1 MFGTVNIIIVHKYM
15 EKNSYTIDFDLKNN
29 PSEILRDIN
38 GLLVEIQ
45 KNSGIMAE
53 GMAQQMSAMQ
63 GPIDEARQKW
73 LDMSGSV
80 GAYFAVF
87 SENSS
92 GIAVLMNLGEKL
104 SNLKGATEIGAKAQ
118 VMYRDVLKTV
128 SNSLSE
134 YKTQVLAAQ
143 AAIST
148 TTGATKALNI
158 AIAASPYIL
167 AAAAVAALAVGV
179 YKLCT
184 SSDEATGAQKR
195 LNDVMLGMH
204 TEIAREQTALDALFE
219 PLNRA
224 KAGTEEWQKAKDAIV
239 AKYGGYLE
247 KVGVEINSVDTA
259 CTAYSKL
266 SQAIQNTARAM
277 EKATA
282 GAGEAYAATEGNA
295 LKNIRRQ
302 LYSGIGQ
309 GAGKI
314 TAGQAGKAWAQI
326 RAAVRSGADIP
337 QEAKTILE
345 QTDTA
350 YTDQF
355 GVHTMSPIAGY
366 IYRQVEEVRKAN
378 AAYKDELADAQAMFG
393 GSGASLLS
401 AAGKTPPTP
410 QHTSGKTYTRQHAN
424 AANTTNQP
432 EQPRNEALRTPR
444 PTKLGGAATSPIRD
458 AMRPS
463 AGRGG
468 ALDGFSIPEMNFE
481 KPLTGM
487 EAWNQALQ
495 AAHEKHAMTI
505 ESLGAMGSAMGSLG
519 SMIGGQAGAWLDWGG
534 NMLNAIAQTLPQLAA
549 LCTANTASAAT
560 GAASSVAS
568 IPLVG
573 PIMAVAAVASV
584 LAALAGLPKFA
595 NGGLAYGPTLGLFGE
610 YAGASNNPE
619 VVAPLSRLRQLIQPA
634 GYGSMA
640 GDVRFRIDGRA
651 LTGILERET
660 SLTRRS

>member
-1 MFGTVNIIIVHKYM
+1 M
-15 EKNSYTIDFDLKNN
+15 EKNSYTIDFNLKNN
-29 PSEILRDIN
+29 PSAALREIN
-38 GLLVEIQ
+38 GLLAEIE
-45 KNSGIMAE
+45 KSSRTMAE
-53 GMAQQMSAMQ
+53 GMTQQMAAMQ
-63 GPIDEARQKW
+63 GPVDEARQKW
-73 LDMSGSV
+73 LEMSGSA
-80 GAYFAVF
+80 GAYFAVL
-87 SENSS
+87 SENASAIS
-92 GIAVLMNLGEKL
+92 LLMTLAEKL
-104 SNLKGATEIGAKAQ
+104 SALKSATDIGAKAQ
-118 VMYRDVLKTV
+118 DVYNSAINIGTKALK
-128 SNSLSE
+128 S
-134 YKTQVLAAQ
+134 YKDHIVTAQ

-179 YKLCT
+179 YKLYT
-184 SSDEATGAQKR
+184 SSAEATGAQKR
-195 LNDVMLGMH
+195 LNDTMLGMH
-204 TEIAREQTALDALFE
+204 TEIAKEQTALDALFE

-247 KVGVEINSVDTA
+247 KVGVEINSINTA
-259 CTAYSKL
+259 RAAYTKL
-266 SQAIQNTARAM
+266 SQAILDTARARAM
-277 EKATA
+277 EKATT

-326 RAAVRSGADIP
+326 RAAVRSGEDIP
-337 QEAKTILE
+337 QEARKILE
-345 QTDTA
+345 QTDTV

-366 IYRQVEEVRKAN
+366 IYRQVEEVRKAS
-378 AAYKDELADAQAMFG
+378 AAYKEELADAQAMFG
-393 GSGASLLS
+393 GTGAPLHS
-401 AAGKTPPTP
+401 AAQTPPRP
-410 QHTSGKTYTRQHAN
+410 QHASGRNYTRQSAKAAGTAN
-424 AANTTNQP
+424 RP
-432 EQPRNEALRTPR
+432 EQPRNEALRMPR
-444 PTKLGGAATSPIRD
+444 PTKPGGAVTSPIRD

-463 AGRGG
+463 AGKGG

-481 KPLTGM
+481 KPLAGM

-505 ESLGAMGSAMGSLG
+505 DSLSAMGSAMGSLG
-519 SMIGGQAGAWLDWGG
+519 GMIGGQAGAWLDWGG
-534 NMLNAIAQTLPQLAA
+534 NMLNAIAQALPQLAA

-640 GDVRFRIDGRA
+640 GDVRFRIDGRV

-660 SLTRRS
+660 NLTRRS